1 MVQTTNQRVAAKI
14 EGDFVVFIVGTRLNR
29 WWRFLSYIPIARAMR
44 RMVGELEAN
53 RDFGMLHVEMWNG
66 RTAVMMQY

>member
-14 EGDFVVFIVGTRLNR
+14 EGDFVVFLTGSRSKRL
-29 WWRFLSYIPIARAMR
+29 WRFLSFIPIARAMC

-53 RDFGMLHVEMWNG
+53 RDFGMLLVKMWNG
-66 RTAVMMQY
+66 KTTVIVQY

>member
-29 WWRFLSYIPIARAMR
+29 WWRFLSYIPIARAMC

-53 RDFGMLHVEMWNG
+53 RDFGMLLVKMWNG